1 MAHLPA
7 AEPLRAVDGWT
18 RSWRKFPLP
27 HTAASFLPSAAN
39 THAAHANCAHEYPS
53 LLHPLRSL
61 FPSWRFSSS
70 GAAAA
75 APGSAALHFWEGF
88 RLAGELCGPN
98 LAGLVSRQEA
108 RAASGWFE
116 SRGAQIGWVRGQA
129 RFSR

>member
-7 AEPLRAVDGWT
+7 AEPSRAVDGWT
-18 RSWRKFPLP
+18 RSWRSSPASTPLP
-27 HTAASFLPSAAN
+27 L
-39 THAAHANCAHEYPS
+39 
-53 LLHPLRSL
+53 
-61 FPSWRFSSS
+61 PSWRFSSS
-70 GAAAA
+70 GAVAAAA
-75 APGSAALHFWEGF
+75 APRSAALHFWEGF

-98 LAGLVSRQEA
+98 LAGLVFRQEA